1 MKLVDS
7 VELSD
12 GHSAVGWR
20 FGLELLFTLGFDFA
34 VEHHPCWA
42 KSVLLIALSLRCASM
57 RVGRALAPVLSVY
70 RRDRQP
76 SNIQEMLRTEGDPHR
91 S

>member
-1 MKLVDS
+1 MKLVKS

-20 FGLELLFTLGFDFA
+20 FGLELLFKLGFDSA

-42 KSVLLIALSLRCASM
+42 KSVLLIALSLRLARWSGPCAC
-57 RVGRALAPVLSVY
+57 A
-70 RRDRQP
+70 
-76 SNIQEMLRTEGDPHR
+76 
-91 S
+91 